1 MNDVSRK
8 MLLVGDNP
16 FHGISHLSQER
27 ARSRSENSNSAKE
40 KADLVLT
47 AVKNGA
53 EGFMFSVSD
62 VTLGILKAM
71 REQNALEQVE
81 LHAII
86 PYAYEYVRIATQT
99 GTPAL
104 VKKVAKQ
111 IVVSGNVGAMFGGL
125 SATVQMNPRNLMKT
139 YLSYEISRITSSA
152 GKKAK
157 LSSVLMHEVI
167 TDMGLALNL
176 DWLFKSYI
184 SHLSKRDIVPGFN
197 TRNFPY
203 LVNKFREWNINLDET
218 VIATQFNKAGF
229 QMNPSR
235 TECEKALSSLSCPIV
250 LAISVLA
257 AGYFKPPEAAD
268 YLADLENLKGLAVGV
283 SKMNQARE
291 TFTLFQERLNGVNGR
306 T

>member
-1 MNDVSRK
+1 MNNVSQK

-27 ARSRSENSNSAKE
+27 ARSRTKDVDSAKE

-47 AVKNGA
+47 AVENGA
-53 EGFMFSVSD
+53 EGFMFSVSE
-62 VTLGILKAM
+62 VTLSILKTM
-71 REQNALEQVE
+71 REQNTIGQVE
-81 LHAII
+81 LYAIV

-99 GTPAL
+99 GTPGL

-111 IVVSGNVGAMFGGL
+111 IVLSGNVGAMFGGL
-125 SATVQMNPRNLMKT
+125 SAAVQMNPRNLMKT
-139 YLSYEISRITSSA
+139 YLTYELSRITSVA

-157 LSSVLMHEVI
+157 LKSVLLHEVI
-167 TDMGLALNL
+167 TDMGLALNF
-176 DWLFKSYI
+176 DWLFKSYV

-203 LVNKFREWNINLDET
+203 LVNKFKEWDINLDDT

-235 TECEKALSSLSCPIV
+235 IECEKTLSSLSRPIV

-268 YLADLENLKGLAVGV
+268 YIASLANLKGVVAGV
-283 SKMNQARE
+283 STMKQARE
-291 TFTLFQERLNGVNGR
+291 TFTLFKDRLINSN
-306 T
+306 